1 MKNDISFCVSMSTIP
16 GRIKKIGEVIEN
28 INKQTIKPKKIFLNV
43 PYEFKRFKN
52 EKINEE
58 DIQKLEYD
66 NLEIIRCKDYGPG
79 TKILG
84 SIDKVRNFECV
95 ILLDDDHIYDENM
108 LEIFLKNFDNEKI
121 NYSFYLNKIFNIKMG
136 QCADGFLMNTIL
148 LDKIEKFYEK
158 YVSKNKNMFL
168 DDDLWLA
175 IYLQK
180 EKKSI
185 IKNLSSDFLKKTN
198 KKVVYSQNENS
209 VIDSLYLNEHKD
221 GLFLN
226 RRKIQKIEYIKYLLK
241 SVFVKI

>member
-58 DIQKLEYD
+58 DILKLEYD

-108 LEIFLKNFDNEKI
+108 LEIRKCI
-121 NYSFYLNKIFNIKMG
+121 
-136 QCADGFLMNTIL
+136 
-148 LDKIEKFYEK
+148 
-158 YVSKNKNMFL
+158 
-168 DDDLWLA
+168 
-175 IYLQK
+175 
-180 EKKSI
+180 
-185 IKNLSSDFLKKTN
+185 
-198 KKVVYSQNENS
+198 NENGKS
-209 VIDSLYLNEHKD
+209 KQTETLVR
-221 GLFLN
+221 GPC
-226 RRKIQKIEYIKYLLK
+226 RR
-241 SVFVKI
+241 